1 MQATVEFLFDFVSAP
16 SALAWMSL
24 PHLVRQAGARLVM
37 TPVVVT
43 GIFKATGNIAPL
55 SLPAK
60 MEWLRRDLAR
70 WASKRGVV
78 LHPKPRLPFRSLPY
92 LRGCLLAQERA
103 EESRFIQAVFE
114 AAYARG
120 EDMDDPQTVVR
131 ALQGAGL
138 DPVAY
143 QEGIERADI
152 KDRLRR
158 NTDEAVARK
167 VFGVPTFFVNG
178 ELFFGQDRI
187 EFVMEALQ
195 RA

>member
-1 MQATVEFLFDFVSAP
+1 MQASVEFLFDFVSAP

-24 PHLVRQAGARLVM
+24 PQLVHQAGARLVL

-55 SLPAK
+55 NLPAK
-60 MEWLRRDLAR
+60 MEWLRRDLPR
-70 WASKRGVV
+70 WAGKRGVV
-78 LHPKPRLPFRSLPY
+78 MHPNPRLPFRSLPY

-103 EESRFIQAVFE
+103 EELRFIQAVFE
-114 AAYARG
+114 AAFVRG
-120 EDMDDPQTVVR
+120 EDMDDLQTVAR
-131 ALQGAGL
+131 LLQGAGL
-138 DPVAY
+138 DPQAY
-143 QEGIERADI
+143 LQGIERQDI
-152 KDRLRR
+152 KDKLRR

-187 EFVMEALQ
+187 EFVIEALQ
-195 RA
+195 GR